1 MTEGSPHWMSD
12 DEREKLDK
20 RINDLLNVRRK
31 SKGKKNF
38 ALTAKELS
46 AIDEIGLELASG
58 RNMATTGAKT
68 FKVHLN
74 NGTPTSIEVVQE
86 KSVKRQLN

>member
-1 MTEGSPHWMSD
+1 MTEDCHHWMND

-31 SKGKKNF
+31 SKGKMNF

-86 KSVKRQLN
+86 ISVKRQLN